1 MNVAWES
8 SRSAGNQAP
17 RISIVIPTYNR
28 RPLVLRAIESVLR
41 QRGSG
46 RFEIIVV
53 DDGSS
58 DDTPDVLR
66 ACYADEPRLRV
77 LQSAHRGPSAARN
90 LGFAASR
97 GDIVCFLD
105 SDDRLL
111 PQALRRIDDLF
122 ERHPEL
128 AFASL
133 EGIAR
138 GACGRIVHAN
148 PGWAAASGRVADR
161 ACGVSDEADV
171 RLRRADLFPAVLDGD
186 LFYLSGLF
194 IRRSAV
200 LGSGLFNER
209 YRLLED
215 WDFHARLCLR
225 GAGAL
230 LDRVGFVRGTS
241 NSDQLSRRLSP
252 LRQAAM
258 RVRIVDN
265 TARSGFARRRA
276 DHVQLE
282 RAACDARYW
291 LGRLLAASRH
301 PRIGRRL
308 LLASLR
314 RGYKPARSSLL
325 LAMSALRSGM
335 RRLARLS
342 DPAAAR
348 RPPRIAGNAT

>member
-1 MNVAWES
+1 MNAAWEP
-8 SRSAGNQAP
+8 RSALREAP
-17 RISIVIPTYNR
+17 RTSIVIPTYNR
-28 RPLVLRAIESVLR
+28 RPLVQRAIESVLR
-41 QRGSG
+41 QRGSEA
-46 RFEIIVV
+46 FEVIVV
-53 DDGSS
+53 DDGSR
-58 DDTPDVLR
+58 DGTPAVLR
-66 ACYADEPRLRV
+66 ARYADEPRVRV

-111 PQALRRIDDLF
+111 PRALRRIDDLF
-122 ERHPEL
+122 ARHPEL

-133 EGIAR
+133 EGFSQGVRA
-138 GACGRIVHAN
+138 RIVRSN
-148 PGWAAASGRVADR
+148 PGWTVAHT
-161 ACGVSDEADV
+161 AGPPGGVSDEADAH
-171 RLRRADLFPAVLDGD
+171 LLRADLFPAVLDGD

-194 IRRSAV
+194 IRRTAV
-200 LGSGLFNER
+200 QSSGPFNER

-230 LDRVGFVRGTS
+230 LDRIGFVRGAS
-241 NSDQLSRRLSP
+241 SADQLSRRLSP

-258 RVRIVDN
+258 RLRIVDN
-265 TARSGFARRRA
+265 AARSGFARRRA
-276 DHVQLE
+276 DRVQLE

-301 PRIGRRL
+301 PRVGRRL
-308 LLASLR
+308 LLASLK
-314 RGYKPARSSLL
+314 RGYKPARSLVLL
-325 LAMSALRSGM
+325 GMSALRSGL
-335 RRLARLS
+335 RRLARAF